1 MTRRALPAYERERND
16 ASEAMLASLSLG
28 CSFKDAVDDGPDD
41 AGIGPLPK
49 DAVDDGPDD
58 AGGGQR
64 DGQLRGNEPHDE
76 PLQSEA
82 LVVLGHLR

>member
-1 MTRRALPAYERERND
+1 
-16 ASEAMLASLSLG
+16 MLASLSLG

-41 AGIGPLPK
+41 AGIGPLPKDAVDDGPDDAGGGSLPK